1 MCSLYLSFFTLC
13 VCVGSSFFSLWQQ
26 SHTHTVVPVL
36 HVYYIGD
43 GRNSH
48 QDDGYTHTYMS
59 PAGKKDSIVRHR
71 ENNPFR
77 SPPNRHL
84 YFLHTHSSSSHAND
98 TKKSVEGEGSC
109 RRWNKR
115 SSDGRHPLFHPTRKE
130 SLREIENSK
139 QLRPICAGIHALPA
153 QLAWATFVCSVYTLR
168 EMKVNPP

>member
-1 MCSLYLSFFTLC
+1 MCWFFFL
-13 VCVGSSFFSLWQQ
+13 FSLTAK
-26 SHTHTVVPVL
+26 SHTHSCSGSACILYRRRAEFPS
-36 HVYYIGD
+36 
-43 GRNSH
+43 GRWI
-48 QDDGYTHTYMS
+48 YTYTYMS

-115 SSDGRHPLFHPTRKE
+115 SSDGRHPLFHPTSKE